1 MIIPGMESNEKWGF
15 STQCLHGYENN
26 TANESHILPIYPSSS
41 FVFETLE
48 DSIDVF
54 TGQKS
59 GHVYS
64 RYGNPTVEAVASK
77 IASLE
82 GYGSPGGYWGLLT
95 SSGMSAIYVVLR
107 TLLKPGDALLCPH
120 QLYGGTTE
128 LLQKVFQPMGV
139 SLIQTDFSQPEQ
151 IERQLESVGNIRA
164 MYLETPSNPTLQCFD
179 LLSITALA
187 ARYGV
192 KTVVDNTFP
201 TPFHQQPLLL
211 GADYVIHSTTKYL
224 NGHGNGIA
232 GVLVGKGGNEE
243 RYPFWQ
249 NVKLMGVNCSPF
261 EAWLVYNGL
270 KTLALRMSRHS
281 ENAQRLATF
290 LETHACVEKVHYPGL
305 VSHEGHIVAN
315 RQMKLGFGGM
325 LSFTIK
331 GGTSEHVAK
340 CMNSLQLATQ
350 APTLGDVDTLVM
362 HPFTSSHL
370 KVSNEQKQIE
380 GVTENLIRVSVGIE
394 DIHDLI
400 ADFDRALSMSNGVKQ
415 SS

>member
-1 MIIPGMESNEKWGF
+1 MESNEKWGF
-15 STQCLHGYENN
+15 NTQCLHGYENN
-26 TANESHILPIYPSSS
+26 SANESHVLPIYPSSS
-41 FVFETLE
+41 FVFESLE
-48 DSIDVF
+48 DSVDVF
-54 TGQKS
+54 TGQKT

-77 IASLE
+77 IAALE
-82 GYGSPGGYWGLLT
+82 GYGASGDYWGLLT

-139 SLIQTDFSQPEQ
+139 TLIQTDFSQPEQ
-151 IERQLESVGNIRA
+151 IESQLEAVGNIRVL
-164 MYLETPSNPTLQCFD
+164 YLETPSNPTLQCFD
-179 LLSITALA
+179 LRSIASLA

-201 TPFHQQPLLL
+201 TPFHQQPLTL

-232 GVLVGKGGNEE
+232 GVLVGKMGNEE

-270 KTLALRMSRHS
+270 KTLALRMRQHS
-281 ENAQRLATF
+281 DNALQLATF
-290 LETHACVEKVHYPGL
+290 LESHPLVEKVHYPGL
-305 VSHEGHIVAN
+305 HGHEGHLVAT
-315 RQMKLGFGGM
+315 RQMKHGFGGM
-325 LSFTIK
+325 LSFTIQ
-331 GGTSEHVAK
+331 GGTGQHAAL

-370 KVSNEQKQIE
+370 KVSHEQKLIE

-394 DIHDLI
+394 DINDLI
-400 ADFDRALSMSNGVKQ
+400 TDFDQALSMSHGVKQ

>member
-1 MIIPGMESNEKWGF
+1 MESNEKWGF
-15 STQCLHGYENN
+15 STQCLHEYESNS
-26 TANESHILPIYPSSS
+26 ANESHVLPIYPSSS
-41 FVFETLE
+41 FVFDSLE

-54 TGQKS
+54 TGKKA

-64 RYGNPTVEAVASK
+64 RYGNPTVETVASK
-77 IASLE
+77 IAALE
-82 GYGSPGGYWGLLT
+82 GYGVPGDYWGLLT

-107 TLLKPGDALLCPH
+107 TLLKPGDALLCPF

-139 SLIQTDFSQPEQ
+139 TLIQTDFSQPEQ
-151 IERQLESVGNIRA
+151 VESQLEAVGNIRVL
-164 MYLETPSNPTLQCFD
+164 YLETPSNPTLQCFD
-179 LLSITALA
+179 LRSIASLA
-187 ARYGV
+187 VRYGA

-232 GVLVGKGGNEE
+232 GVLVGKMGNEE
-243 RYPFWQ
+243 RYSFWQ

-281 ENAQRLATF
+281 DNALQLATF
-290 LETHACVEKVHYPGL
+290 LETHPRVDKVHYPGL
-305 VSHEGHIVAN
+305 PKHEGNLVAT
-315 RQMKLGFGGM
+315 RQMKHGFGGM
-325 LSFTIK
+325 LSFSIQD
-331 GGTSEHVAK
+331 GTSQHVAK
-340 CMNSLQLATQ
+340 CMNNLQLATQ

-370 KVSNEQKQIE
+370 KVSQEQKPSPAE
-380 GVTENLIRVSVGIE
+380 VP
-394 DIHDLI
+394 
-400 ADFDRALSMSNGVKQ
+400 
-415 SS
+415 